1 MVYIV
6 KHVTSDTNAKHTTKC
21 TNYRAVTQ
29 LSIFQPI
36 GDNKKIFLEYY
47 KGFILAQEGKPR
59 SQFQFRSISV
69 TLK

>member
-6 KHVTSDTNAKHTTKC
+6 KHVTSDTNAKHATKC

-36 GDNKKIFLEYY
+36 GDNKKIFLEY
-47 KGFILAQEGKPR
+47 KKKVFILA
-59 SQFQFRSISV
+59 
-69 TLK
+69 